1 MQNRIPPPLLALA
14 LLLAMWLTAPPH
26 PAPQWSI
33 VLAVGLFIAAGAFGL
48 PALRAFRRAGTT
60 IDPVRIGRATS
71 LVTGGV
77 YRFSRNPMYLSL
89 ALLLSAWAMWLGG
102 AWVWA
107 GPVFLVLW
115 LDQLQIRPEERAMTA
130 RFGEDYLRYRAK
142 VRRWL

>member
-1 MQNRIPPPLLALA
+1 MQNRIPPPILALA
-14 LLLAMWLTAPPH
+14 LILAMWLTAPPH

-60 IDPVRIGRATS
+60 IDPVQIGRATS

-142 VRRWL
+142 VRRRL